1 MPSYNHSENK
11 AFITGK
17 IRLKLVKTNQ
27 FSTWPNMEKCYKG
40 KICTRYS
47 IYVTKLIYITI
58 LYNKLHKIIM
68 TQFFIS
74 LITPT
79 EYFSYFFFFRKQ
91 WYCVLKATDKLSS
104 FNQFV
109 VEWINAF
116 LILLKLFSNALCTC
130 SSVQII

>member
-27 FSTWPNMEKCYKG
+27 FSTWPNMEKCYKA
-40 KICTRYS
+40 KICTSYS

-74 LITPT
+74 LITST
-79 EYFSYFFFFRKQ
+79 EYFSYFFFLENNGIVF
-91 WYCVLKATDKLSS
+91 
-104 FNQFV
+104 
-109 VEWINAF
+109 
-116 LILLKLFSNALCTC
+116 LKLLTNYPVLISSLSNE
-130 SSVQII
+130 